1 MKKLLPILLAV
12 AMVMTLGLTAFA
24 TTLTVEG
31 DRTYNGYQL
40 LTLTTSLKADCGCA
54 EHSDTCYNYAYAV
67 NGKYRDILKTVAGV
81 DEDVTDTD
89 AIDALIL
96 EFFAAKSD
104 DEMREVADDIFAAL
118 AGVEADVE
126 ATGANN
132 DLAQGYWLFA
142 DVTNLDGQNL
152 ANSLVLIDTVG
163 QDNITITPKTGLPT
177 VEKKVKDI
185 NDSTDADYTDWQD
198 SADYDIGDTVP
209 FKLTATLPD
218 NVANYDSYEIIFHD
232 TISNGLTADLE
243 NVTVKIFADE
253 DDTTGTDVTT
263 GFTVI
268 EDCDCGCSFAVVF
281 DDVLD
286 LGATKDSI
294 IEVYYNAELN
304 DDAALG
310 ADGNP
315 NEVYLEFSNNPYD
328 EGTGETEE
336 DKVIVFTYEVVIDKV
351 DADGNALAGAEFELS
366 KWDGAAWVAL
376 TVEVTDGTTFTWT
389 GLDDGKYKLVET
401 VVPAGY
407 NGMDP
412 IEFEITAE
420 HDEEADEPALT
431 KLEGVGTVVLEDGT
445 LTEAIVNRTG
455 TVLPSTGAK
464 GTVMLI
470 GCSALLVMF
479 AAVFMVTR
487 KKMSVYED

>member
-1 MKKLLPILLAV
+1 M
-12 AMVMTLGLTAFA
+12 
-24 TTLTVEG
+24 
-31 DRTYNGYQL
+31 
-40 LTLTTSLKADCGCA
+40 
-54 EHSDTCYNYAYAV
+54 
-67 NGKYRDILKTVAGV
+67 
-81 DEDVTDTD
+81 
-89 AIDALIL
+89 
-96 EFFAAKSD
+96 
-104 DEMREVADDIFAAL
+104 
-118 AGVEADVE
+118 
-126 ATGANN
+126 TGANN

-177 VEKKVKDI
+177 VEKKVKDT
-185 NDSTDADYTDWQD
+185 NDSEGVTTDWQD

-209 FKLTATLPD
+209 FKLTATLPE
-218 NVANYDSYEIIFHD
+218 NVANYDTYQIIFHD
-232 TISNGLTADLE
+232 TICNGLTVDLDSVVVMMYEDE
-243 NVTVKIFADE
+243 N
-253 DDTTGTDVTT
+253 DTTGTDVTANFTT
-263 GFTVI
+263 GA
-268 EDCDCGCSFAVVF
+268 DCDCKCSFTVSC
-281 DDVLD
+281 DDVTAIN
-286 LGATKDSI
+286 GITKDSVI
-294 IEVYYNAELN
+294 VVYYNATLN
-304 DDAALG
+304 ENAEIGAA
-310 ADGNP
+310 GNP

-351 DADGNALAGAEFELS
+351 DAESNPLAGAEFELS
-366 KWDGAAWVAL
+366 KWNGAAWVAL

-420 HDEEADEPALT
+420 HDVEDADPKLT
-431 KLEGVGTVVLEDGT
+431 NLEGVGTVDLAAGT
-445 LTEAIVNRTG
+445 LTEEIVNRTG